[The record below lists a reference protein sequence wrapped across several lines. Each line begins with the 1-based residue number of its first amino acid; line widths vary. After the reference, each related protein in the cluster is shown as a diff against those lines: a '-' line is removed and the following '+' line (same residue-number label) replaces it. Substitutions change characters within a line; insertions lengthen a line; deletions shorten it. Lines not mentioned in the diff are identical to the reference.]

1 MNLSTK
7 TDRLE
12 AHPTLAF
19 ATSTDEKSA
28 LSSLV
33 GSHDLGNDIVRA
45 HSYRPAARMSDVKD
59 SRSHLVKV
67 GRWLRSTATLGGY
80 SLRPG
85 PAR

>member
-19 ATSTDEKSA
+19 ATSIDEKFA

-33 GSHDLGNDIVRA
+33 GSHDPGNGIARV
-45 HSYRPAARMSDVKD
+45 HSYRQAARMSSVKD
-59 SRSHLVKV
+59 SRSHLAKV
-67 GRWLRSTATLGGY
+67 GRWRRSTATLGGC

-85 PAR
+85 LAR